1 MSLIDDTVAQLL
13 EARRSGSPQPAA
25 TLPDAATAYAVQAGV
40 ARALGWFATGT
51 AQHWKSGGP
60 TRDTA
65 THAPLPPAGVFASP
79 ADLRRLPLRL
89 RGIEAEI
96 ALRLGEAVD
105 ARRAASVDD
114 TAARGLVDAM
124 CVSIEVIDSRWQ
136 EGFDAPPLA
145 KLADLQLHGALVL
158 GDWQPFAARDWSAQR
173 GELRIGTQPPRTF
186 RATHSMGDP
195 CAVLPAWL
203 RHATR
208 DGAVLAAGSVVT
220 TGTWCGVV
228 PAEPGDQVVLVFDGI
243 GQARLRI

>member
-1 MSLIDDTVAQLL
+1 MSLIDETVAQLV
-13 EARRSGSPQPAA
+13 EARRSGTPQPAA
-25 TLPDAATAYAVQAGV
+25 TLPDAATAYAVQSGV
-40 ARALGWFATGT
+40 ARALGWFGTAT
-51 AQHWKSGGP
+51 AQHWKSGGR
-60 TRDTA
+60 TRETA

-79 ADLRRLPLRL
+79 ADLRRFSLRL

-96 ALRLGEAVD
+96 ALRLGETVD
-105 ARRAASVDD
+105 ARRAAALNDE
-114 TAARGLVDAM
+114 AAHGLIDAM

-158 GDWQPFAARDWSAQR
+158 GRWQPFSVRDWSEQ
-173 GELRIGTQPPRTF
+173 GCELRIGTQPPRAF
-186 RATHSMGDP
+186 RGAHSMGDP

-220 TGTWCGVV
+220 TGTWCGIVQ
-228 PAEPGDQVVLVFDGI
+228 ANPGDEVVLAFDGI
-243 GQARLRI
+243 GEARLRL